1 MSGMTDNDSIGD
13 EPKTCKLIGGTFQSF
28 LQLLLAIA
36 ALAALLVKRWK
47 EYPRRRSTVWVYDV
61 SKQVVG
67 GLTMHAWNIFFGE
80 TLYLLH

>member
-1 MSGMTDNDSIGD
+1 MNESNSIDD

-36 ALAALLVKRWK
+36 ALAALFVKRWR
-47 EYPRRRSTVWVYDV
+47 EHPRRRSTVWVYDI

-80 TLYLLH
+80 MLNLLH